1 MTVYVDQ
8 FGEGWGKWT
17 GGGHLLTSDLD
28 ELHAMADRIGLKRAW
43 FQDKTFPHYD
53 VMASK
58 RRQALAAGAVP
69 IGTGEIPDDVLM
81 RVPAR
86 GPLEGYETR
95 EKRMGRR
102 RSPTSTQEDH

>member
-8 FGEGWGKWT
+8 FGPGWGRWT
-17 GGGHLLTSDLD
+17 GGGHMLATDLD
-28 ELHAMADRIGLKRAW
+28 ELHAMAHRIGLRLEW

-53 VMASK
+53 VMTSK
-58 RRQALAAGAVP
+58 RRLAIQAGAV
-69 IGTGEIPDDVLM
+69 EIEMGKTPDDVLM

-95 EKRMGRR
+95 GERMVRARARR
-102 RSPTSTQEDH
+102 AA